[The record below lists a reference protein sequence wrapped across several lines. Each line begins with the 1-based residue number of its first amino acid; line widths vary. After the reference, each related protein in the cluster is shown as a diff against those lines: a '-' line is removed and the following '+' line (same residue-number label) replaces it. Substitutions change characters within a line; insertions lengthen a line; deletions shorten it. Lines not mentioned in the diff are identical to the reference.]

1 MQLNPHF
8 LFNTLHAVSALVERD
23 PAGVRR
29 LVARLSALLRHVL
42 DSGGRQEVTL
52 AEELAFLRDYLDI
65 QQVRFQGRLQVSESI
80 PDDLLGAM
88 VPNLI
93 LQPLVENAI
102 VHGLGRVEG
111 CGRIDMAAVRR
122 GAALVLTVRDNGP
135 GLQRNGSGV
144 GVGLSNTVARLAG
157 LYGDEA
163 TLVLGSTDEGGVE
176 ARIELPYHTAD
187 DLRAVVEAA
196 PGYD

>member
-1 MQLNPHF
+1 
-8 LFNTLHAVSALVERD
+8 VSALVERD

-52 AEELAFLRDYLDI
+52 AEEIAFLRDYLDI
-65 QQVRFQGRLQVSESI
+65 QQVRFQGRLEVTESV
-80 PDDLLGAM
+80 PEELMDAM

-102 VHGLGRVEG
+102 VHGVGRSED
-111 CGRIDMAAVRR
+111 CGRIAIEAGRDGGR
-122 GAALVLTVRDNGP
+122 LVLTIRDNGP
-135 GLQRNGSGV
+135 GLQRNGSGT

-163 TLVLGSTDEGGVE
+163 SLSLAAAADAGVV

-187 DLRAVVEAA
+187 DLPAA
-196 PGYD
+196 PADLEASHA